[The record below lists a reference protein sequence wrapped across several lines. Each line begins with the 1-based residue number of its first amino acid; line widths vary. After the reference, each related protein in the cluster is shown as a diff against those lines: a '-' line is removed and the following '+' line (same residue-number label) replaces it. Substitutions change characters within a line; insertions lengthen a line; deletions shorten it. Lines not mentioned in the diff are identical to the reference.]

1 MLFSFGN
8 LLTVL
13 IVFIILVI
21 YRQLDRNNRSLEKVK
36 RYSDHVIKDI
46 QGFVDDKTAE
56 LRDISIEL
64 QVNLKTGKEI
74 LNKIRGVEQGLKQRA
89 GEIDGIGKRI
99 SDYDRV
105 LKDLIDMTARVE
117 NNLKGVQNES
127 RFVDNVGRQIKEAV
141 SKIAAIEKSVPAIE
155 ANFVE
160 SASQHLS
167 TLKEEAVS
175 EMQESV
181 NSISA
186 EVADALERVK
196 DFSTY
201 ITRLEGRRETLE
213 NETIESLKDIF
224 NNYDLKAQG
233 KVAGHLEKLT
243 LNLNG
248 MVDDAETR
256 IKKQELVMVEAA
268 KKGQALEHQ
277 IFIALKEKIY
287 SDARQV
293 KEHCKTLEGNLSE
306 ARSVEQELNSRIT
319 GFTDDLEEFKGT
331 FSKSMEKIGKEL
343 EINVFEQIEQ
353 RLGDYEGDVD
363 YRFKKLEDV
372 HVDIEAMEKNLRQVM
387 GKMSL
392 ALKED
397 FEAASQS
404 LEEKRQ
410 KETDKADERFN
421 ILKTEMKKLE
431 EGLAELKSRAYQ
443 TVSEQLQVFEDDF
456 FKDLKKKNLDMEE
469 RVREWQRNMDSSIS
483 EIARTQISEREEAE
497 KTILDQLR
505 KQYEASRAEI
515 AIWQTELKQKLTEAE
530 SEVETK
536 IKILQSGSESTI
548 EAIGNSFNSQRD
560 DLVLSTQ
567 EERAELKLSLK
578 GIAAETGELQKELQQ
593 KTETAMRDFQRELNV
608 FGADFKG
615 SMRDLGGNLNDM
627 DKRLKDFTSQ
637 TGIFERADTLKLS
650 LEAKIGEMKI
660 ELKDLKEQRKDIN
673 ETSDQLLKIKKM
685 AENIQG
691 MFTRFISERRR
702 IEDMDSNFKKL
713 LTISSDVNSRI
724 EAVHSSQDSL
734 QEIQARIREL
744 ENLEKAMEN
753 RYERLEKKKDILEV
767 TTDGVDKN
775 FQMLGSLEKGLKES
789 SSELMVLN
797 KETEVLSGELQK
809 KLQQKT
815 EIAIKDFQGELNVF
829 SVDFKGSMGLL
840 GGNLNNMDKR
850 LKDFTSQTGIFE
862 RADTLKLS
870 LEAKIGEMK
879 IELKDLKEQRK
890 DINETSDQLLKIKKM
905 AENIQGMFTRFISE
919 RRRIEDMDSNFKKLL
934 TISSDVNSRIEAVHS
949 SQDSL
954 QEIQARIRELENLEK
969 AMENR
974 YERLEK
980 KKDILEVTTDGV
992 DKNFQMLGSLEK
1004 GLKESSSEL
1013 KALKQEIEILSTNKE
1028 KADAVVDKLNN
1039 LDDVLSNLD
1048 DRIKKFETSR
1058 DWLARTETRFEKV
1071 SREAQDQVQLLQS
1084 ILKTQSGGKEND
1096 KGAPPLSQRET
1107 VIKLA
1112 RHGWSAKE
1120 IAKQTKLSRGEV
1132 ELILELAPR
1141 G

>member
-1 MLFSFGN
+1 MFFSFGN

-36 RYSDHVIKDI
+36 RYSDHVIKNI

-89 GEIDGIGKRI
+89 GDIDSIGKRI

-117 NNLKGVQNES
+117 NNLKGIQSES

-141 SKIAAIEKSVPAIE
+141 AKIAAIEKSIPVIE

-160 SASQHLS
+160 SARQHLN

-175 EMQESV
+175 DMQDRV

-186 EVADALERVK
+186 EVTEALEQVK

-201 ITRLEGRRETLE
+201 ITRLEGRSEALE
-213 NETIESLKDIF
+213 NETIESLEDIF
-224 NNYDLKAQG
+224 NNYELKAQG
-233 KVAGHLEKLT
+233 KVNSHLEKFT
-243 LNLNG
+243 LNLNT
-248 MVDDAETR
+248 MVVEAEKR
-256 IKKQELVMVEAA
+256 IKEQELVMAEAA
-268 KKGQALEHQ
+268 KKGEALEHQ

-293 KEHCKTLEGNLSE
+293 KEHCKILEGNLSE
-306 ARSVEQELNSRIT
+306 ARSIEQELNSRIA
-319 GFTDDLEEFKGT
+319 GFTGDLEEFKVT
-331 FSKSMEKIGKEL
+331 FSQSMEKLGKEL
-343 EINVFEQIEQ
+343 EVRVFEQIEH
-353 RLGDYEGDVD
+353 RLGDYESDVD

-372 HVDIEAMEKNLRQVM
+372 HIDIEAMEKNLRQVM

-392 ALKED
+392 ALKKD
-397 FEAASQS
+397 FEAASHS
-404 LEEKRQ
+404 LEEEGQ
-410 KETDKADERFN
+410 KESEKADERFK
-421 ILKTEMKKLE
+421 ILKGEMKELE
-431 EGLAELKSRAYQ
+431 EELAELKLRAYQ

-456 FKDLKKKNLDMEE
+456 FKGLKKKNLDMEE
-469 RVREWQRNMDSSIS
+469 RLREWQRSMDSRIS
-483 EIARTQISEREEAE
+483 EIAQTQVSEREEAE

-505 KQYEASRAEI
+505 KQYEASRAEVG
-515 AIWQTELKQKLTEAE
+515 IWQTELKQQFTEAE
-530 SEVETK
+530 SEIEAK
-536 IKILQSGSESTI
+536 IKGFQSGSESTI
-548 EAIGNSFNSQRD
+548 ETIRNSFNSERD
-560 DLVLSTQ
+560 DLVLSTKV
-567 EERAELKLSLK
+567 ERAELKLSLK
-578 GIAAETGELQKELQQ
+578 EIAAETRKLQKELQE
-593 KTETAMRDFQRELNV
+593 KTETATRDFQGKLNV
-608 FGADFKG
+608 FSADFKS
-615 SMRDLGGNLNDM
+615 SMRELGGNLSDM

-650 LEAKIGEMKI
+650 LEAKIEEMKI
-660 ELKDLKEQRKDIN
+660 ELNDLKEQRKDIT
-673 ETSDQLLKIKKM
+673 ETRKQLLNTKRL
-685 AENIQG
+685 AEDIQG
-691 MFTRFISERRR
+691 RVARFISERRR

-713 LTISSDVNSRI
+713 LTISTDVNSRI

-753 RYERLEKKKDILEV
+753 RYERLEKKKAILEV
-767 TTDGVDKN
+767 TTEGVDKN
-775 FQMLGSLEKGLKES
+775 FQMLGTLEKGLKES
-789 SSELMVLN
+789 SSELM
-797 KETEVLSGELQK
+797 
-809 KLQQKT
+809 
-815 EIAIKDFQGELNVF
+815 
-829 SVDFKGSMGLL
+829 
-840 GGNLNNMDKR
+840 
-850 LKDFTSQTGIFE
+850 
-862 RADTLKLS
+862 
-870 LEAKIGEMK
+870 
-879 IELKDLKEQRK
+879 
-890 DINETSDQLLKIKKM
+890 
-905 AENIQGMFTRFISE
+905 
-919 RRRIEDMDSNFKKLL
+919 
-934 TISSDVNSRIEAVHS
+934 
-949 SQDSL
+949 
-954 QEIQARIRELENLEK
+954 
-969 AMENR
+969 
-974 YERLEK
+974 
-980 KKDILEVTTDGV
+980 
-992 DKNFQMLGSLEK
+992 
-1004 GLKESSSEL
+1004 
-1013 KALKQEIEILSTNKE
+1013 ALKQEIEILSTNKE

-1039 LDDVLSNLD
+1039 LDDVLTHLD

-1071 SREAQDQVQLLQS
+1071 SRDAQEQVQLLQS
-1084 ILKTQSGGKEND
+1084 ILKAQSSGKEND

-1112 RHGWSAKE
+1112 RHGWSAME

>member
-36 RYSDHVIKDI
+36 RYSDHVIKNI

-117 NNLKGVQNES
+117 NNLKGIQSES
-127 RFVDNVGRQIKEAV
+127 RFVDNVGRQIKESAA
-141 SKIAAIEKSVPAIE
+141 KIAAIEKSVPAIE

-160 SASQHLS
+160 STRQHLNI
-167 TLKEEAVS
+167 LKEEALS

-186 EVADALERVK
+186 EVTEALERVK

-201 ITRLEGRRETLE
+201 ITRLEGRREALE

-224 NNYDLKAQG
+224 NNYELKAQG
-233 KVAGHLEKLT
+233 KVTSHLEKLT
-243 LNLNG
+243 LNSNA
-248 MVDDAETR
+248 MVVEAEKR
-256 IKKQELVMVEAA
+256 IKKQELAMAEAA
-268 KKGQALEHQ
+268 QKGQALEHQ

-287 SDARQV
+287 NDARQV
-293 KEHCKTLEGNLSE
+293 KEHCKTLEGNLAE

-319 GFTDDLEEFKGT
+319 GFTDELEEFKGT
-331 FSKSMEKIGKEL
+331 LSQNMEKIGKEL
-343 EINVFEQIEQ
+343 EVKVFEQIEQ

-372 HVDIEAMEKNLRQVM
+372 HLDIEAMEKNLRQVM

-392 ALKED
+392 ALEED
-397 FEAASQS
+397 FKSVS
-404 LEEKRQ
+404 YLLEEERQ
-410 KETDKADERFN
+410 KETEKADERFK
-421 ILKTEMKKLE
+421 ILKTEMKELE

-469 RVREWQRNMDSSIS
+469 RVREWQQSMDSRIS

-515 AIWQTELKQKLTEAE
+515 AIWQTELKQQLTEAE
-530 SEVETK
+530 SEAEVK
-536 IKILQSGSESTI
+536 IKSLQSGSESTI
-548 EAIGNSFNSQRD
+548 EAIHNSFNSQRD
-560 DLVLSTQ
+560 DLVLATK

-578 GIAAETGELQKELQQ
+578 EIAAETGKLQKELQQ
-593 KTETAMRDFQRELNV
+593 KTETAMRDFQSELNV
-608 FGADFKG
+608 FSADFKG
-615 SMRDLGGNLNDM
+615 TMRELGGNLNDM

-650 LEAKIGEMKI
+650 LEAKIEEMKN
-660 ELKDLKEQRKDIN
+660 ELKNLKEQRKDIT
-673 ETSDQLLKIKKM
+673 ETRNQLLNTKRL
-685 AENIQG
+685 AEDIQG
-691 MFTRFISERRR
+691 RVTRFISERRR
-702 IEDMDSNFKKL
+702 IEDMDSNFNKL

-753 RYERLEKKKDILEV
+753 RYERLEKKKAILEV

-789 SSELMVLN
+789 SSELM
-797 KETEVLSGELQK
+797 
-809 KLQQKT
+809 
-815 EIAIKDFQGELNVF
+815 
-829 SVDFKGSMGLL
+829 
-840 GGNLNNMDKR
+840 
-850 LKDFTSQTGIFE
+850 
-862 RADTLKLS
+862 
-870 LEAKIGEMK
+870 
-879 IELKDLKEQRK
+879 
-890 DINETSDQLLKIKKM
+890 
-905 AENIQGMFTRFISE
+905 
-919 RRRIEDMDSNFKKLL
+919 
-934 TISSDVNSRIEAVHS
+934 
-949 SQDSL
+949 
-954 QEIQARIRELENLEK
+954 
-969 AMENR
+969 
-974 YERLEK
+974 
-980 KKDILEVTTDGV
+980 
-992 DKNFQMLGSLEK
+992 
-1004 GLKESSSEL
+1004 
-1013 KALKQEIEILSTNKE
+1013 ALRQEIEILSSNKE

-1039 LDDVLSNLD
+1039 LDEVLSNLD

-1071 SREAQDQVQLLQS
+1071 SREAQEQVQLLQS
-1084 ILKTQSGGKEND
+1084 ILKAQSGGKEND

>member
-36 RYSDHVIKDI
+36 RYSDHVIKNI

-74 LNKIRGVEQGLKQRA
+74 LNKIKGVEQGLKQRA
-89 GEIDGIGKRI
+89 DEIDGIGKRI

-117 NNLKGVQNES
+117 NNLKGIQSES

-141 SKIAAIEKSVPAIE
+141 GKIAAIEKSIPVIE

-160 SASQHLS
+160 STRQHLN

-175 EMQESV
+175 EMQDSV
-181 NSISA
+181 NSIST
-186 EVADALERVK
+186 EVTEADERVK

-201 ITRLEGRRETLE
+201 ITRLEGRREALE
-213 NETIESLKDIF
+213 NETIESLKHIF
-224 NNYDLKAQG
+224 NNYELKAQG
-233 KVAGHLEKLT
+233 KVTSHLEKLT
-243 LNLNG
+243 LNLNA
-248 MVDDAETR
+248 MVIEAEKR
-256 IKKQELVMVEAA
+256 IKKQELVMAEAA

-287 SDARQV
+287 SDARLV
-293 KEHCKTLEGNLSE
+293 KEHCKTLEGNLAE

-319 GFTDDLEEFKGT
+319 GFTDDLEEFKDT
-331 FSKSMEKIGKEL
+331 FSQSMEKIGKEL
-343 EINVFEQIEQ
+343 EVKVFEQIEQ

-372 HVDIEAMEKNLRQVM
+372 HLDIEAMEKNLRQVM

-392 ALKED
+392 ALEED
-397 FEAASQS
+397 FKSVS
-404 LEEKRQ
+404 HLLEEESQ
-410 KETDKADERFN
+410 KETEKADERFK
-421 ILKTEMKKLE
+421 ILKTEMKELE

-469 RVREWQRNMDSSIS
+469 QVREWQRSMDSRIS

-515 AIWQTELKQKLTEAE
+515 AIWQTELKQQLTEAE
-530 SEVETK
+530 SEVEAK
-536 IKILQSGSESTI
+536 IKSLQSGSESTI
-548 EAIGNSFNSQRD
+548 EAIRNSFNSQRD
-560 DLVLSTQ
+560 DLVLSTK

-578 GIAAETGELQKELQQ
+578 EIAAETGKLQKELQQ

-608 FGADFKG
+608 FSADFQG
-615 SMRDLGGNLNDM
+615 SMGSLGGNLNNI

-650 LEAKIGEMKI
+650 LEAKIEEMKN
-660 ELKDLKEQRKDIN
+660 ELKSLKEQRKDIT
-673 ETSDQLLKIKKM
+673 ETRNQLLNTKRL
-685 AENIQG
+685 AEDIQG
-691 MFTRFISERRR
+691 RVTRFISERRR

-753 RYERLEKKKDILEV
+753 RYERLEKKKAILEV

-775 FQMLGSLEKGLKES
+775 FQLLGSLEKGLKES
-789 SSELMVLN
+789 ASEL
-797 KETEVLSGELQK
+797 
-809 KLQQKT
+809 
-815 EIAIKDFQGELNVF
+815 IAL
-829 SVDFKGSMGLL
+829 
-840 GGNLNNMDKR
+840 R
-850 LKDFTSQTGIFE
+850 
-862 RADTLKLS
+862 
-870 LEAKIGEMK
+870 
-879 IELKDLKEQRK
+879 
-890 DINETSDQLLKIKKM
+890 
-905 AENIQGMFTRFISE
+905 
-919 RRRIEDMDSNFKKLL
+919 
-934 TISSDVNSRIEAVHS
+934 
-949 SQDSL
+949 
-954 QEIQARIRELENLEK
+954 
-969 AMENR
+969 
-974 YERLEK
+974 
-980 KKDILEVTTDGV
+980 
-992 DKNFQMLGSLEK
+992 
-1004 GLKESSSEL
+1004 
-1013 KALKQEIEILSTNKE
+1013 QEIEILSTNKE

-1058 DWLARTETRFEKV
+1058 DWLARTETRFETV
-1071 SREAQDQVQLLQS
+1071 SREAQEQVQLLQS
-1084 ILKTQSGGKEND
+1084 ILKTQSGGKETD